1 MPSLS
6 NIFPNSK
13 DKIPLYEKDELSNYD
28 EEWQGKE
35 YVSNILK
42 QYLISFS
49 MSPFQ
54 VSETYIQVQ
63 YQKSKFYASVDTFSD
78 DLKEANNEINM
89 MSTSVWDDEDT
100 KDKKSKKNKK
110 DDDKEIIKKNY
121 IEVERIER
129 LGSSVWKPIHQII
142 ECENEGWTSLL
153 KGSFT
158 SWLYNVSYTLSQPFL
173 EELLNDIFDIYEDM
187 DPKTNILSHVI
198 IGVALSPLEL
208 VRTRLIIQSTATPVK
223 KYRGAFH
230 CMQTIV
236 NEEGGMRGLYA
247 PRYVIPA
254 FIYHSLAPALRII
267 SSHILN
273 DYLLLTPFY
282 NPVLYPLVNTL
293 LLAAE
298 VAIITPL
305 EMARKR
311 IQCQIKKPSSRQ
323 QQLMLINS
331 GLNEPVKFETAVEVS
346 SIPYTGILN
355 VIKRVILEEG
365 NDYDDDTKGNAFTQ
379 LWYGTKS
386 LYRGFWQ
393 ILIRRFIQMAETMN
407 NDNIDDW

>member
-6 NIFPNSK
+6 NIFSSSK
-13 DKIPLYEKDELSNYD
+13 DKIPLYEKDELTNYD
-28 EEWQGKE
+28 DEWQGKE

-49 MSPFQ
+49 VSPFN
-54 VSETYIQVQ
+54 VSETYLQVQ
-63 YQKSKFYASVDTFSD
+63 YQKSKFYASIDTYAD
-78 DLKEANNEINM
+78 DLKEANTEINM
-89 MSTSVWDDEDT
+89 MSTTVWDEEDS

-110 DDDKEIIKKNY
+110 EDQIEIIGKKE

-129 LGSSVWKPIHQII
+129 LGGGVWKPIHQII

-153 KGSFT
+153 KGSLT
-158 SWLYNVSYTLSQPFL
+158 SWIYNVSYTLSQPFL

-187 DPKTNILSHVI
+187 DPKTNILSHMIV
-198 IGVALSPLEL
+198 GVALSPLEL
-208 VRTRLIIQSTATPVK
+208 IKTRLIIQSTSTPIK
-223 KYRGAFH
+223 KYRGPFH

-254 FIYHSLAPALRII
+254 FIYHTLAPTLRII

-282 NPVLYPLVNTL
+282 NQVLYPIVNAL
-293 LLAAE
+293 LLVGE

-305 EMARKR
+305 ELARKR
-311 IQCQIKKPSSRQ
+311 IQSQIKKPSSRQ

-331 GLNEPVKFETAVEVS
+331 GLNQPVKFETAVEVS
-346 SIPYTGILN
+346 PVPYTGILN

-365 NDYDDDTKGNAFTQ
+365 NDYNNEGNSNAFTQ

-407 NDNIDDW
+407 NDNVDDW

>member
-110 DDDKEIIKKNY
+110 DDDKEIIKKND

-407 NDNIDDW
+407 NDSVND

>member
-13 DKIPLYEKDELSNYD
+13 DKIPLYEKDELSNYED
-28 EEWQGKE
+28 EWQGKE
-35 YVSNILK
+35 YISNILK

-49 MSPFQ
+49 MSPFN
-54 VSETYIQVQ
+54 VSETYLQVQ
-63 YQKSKFYASVDTFSD
+63 YQKSKFYASVDTFPD
-78 DLKEANNEINM
+78 DLKEAETEINM
-89 MSTSVWDDEDT
+89 MSTNVWDEA
-100 KDKKSKKNKK
+100 KDKKAKTKKEKK
-110 DDDKEIIKKNY
+110 EAENEVIKRKD

-129 LGSSVWKPIHQII
+129 LGDGVWKPIHQII

-158 SWLYNVSYTLSQPFL
+158 SWIYNVSSTISQPFL
-173 EELLNDIFDIYEDM
+173 EELLNDIFDIYEDI
-187 DPKTNILSHVI
+187 DPRTNILSHMIV
-198 IGVALSPLEL
+198 GVALSPLEL
-208 VRTRLIIQSTATPVK
+208 VKTRLIIQSTATPVK

-254 FIYHSLAPALRII
+254 FIYHTLVPTLRII

-298 VAIITPL
+298 VVIITPL

-346 SIPYTGILN
+346 PIPYTGILN

-365 NDYDDDTKGNAFTQ
+365 NDYNDEGNGNAFTQ

-407 NDNIDDW
+407 DKVDDW

>member
-6 NIFPNSK
+6 NILPDSK
-13 DKIPLYEKDELSNYD
+13 DKIPLYEKDEFSNYE

-35 YVSNILK
+35 YLSNILK
-42 QYLISFS
+42 QYLITFS
-49 MSPFQ
+49 MSPFN
-54 VSETYIQVQ
+54 VSETYLQVQ
-63 YQKSKFYASVDTFSD
+63 YQKSKFYASIDTFPD
-78 DLKEANNEINM
+78 DIKHAEEEINM
-89 MSTSVWDDEDT
+89 MSTVISDDEEKKS
-100 KDKKSKKNKK
+100 KDKKENKN
-110 DDDKEIIKKNY
+110 EVIKRED
-121 IEVERIER
+121 IEVEHIER
-129 LGSSVWKPIHQII
+129 LGDGIWKPIHQII

-158 SWLYNVSYTLSQPFL
+158 SWLYNVSSTLSQPFL
-173 EELLNDIFDIYEDM
+173 EELLNDIFDIYEDI
-187 DPKTNILSHVI
+187 DPRTNILSHMIV
-198 IGVALSPLEL
+198 GVALSPLEL
-208 VRTRLIIQSTATPVK
+208 IKTRLIIQSTSTPIK
-223 KYRGAFH
+223 KYRGPLH

-254 FIYHSLAPALRII
+254 FIYYTLVPTLRII

-282 NPVLYPLVNTL
+282 NPVLFPVVNTL

-298 VAIITPL
+298 VAIITPF

-331 GLNEPVKFETAVEVS
+331 GLNEPIKFETAVEVS
-346 SIPYTGILN
+346 PVPYTGILN

-365 NDYDDDTKGNAFTQ
+365 NDFDNEDSKGNALTQ

-393 ILIRRFIQMAETMN
+393 ILIRRFIQAAETMN
-407 NDNIDDW
+407 EKVDDW

>member
-6 NIFPNSK
+6 NILPNSK
-13 DKIPLYEKDELSNYD
+13 DKIPLYEKDELSGYD
-28 EEWQGKE
+28 DEWQGKE
-35 YVSNILK
+35 YISNIVK

-49 MSPFQ
+49 MSPFN
-54 VSETYIQVQ
+54 VSETYLQVQ
-63 YQKSKFYASVDTFSD
+63 YQKSKFYASVDTFPD
-78 DLKEANNEINM
+78 DLKEAHNEINM
-89 MSTSVWDDEDT
+89 MSSSVWDEEEKKT
-100 KDKKSKKNKK
+100 KTKKEKKEEENQV
-110 DDDKEIIKKNY
+110 IKRQD

-129 LGSSVWKPIHQII
+129 LDGGVWKPIHQII

-158 SWLYNVSYTLSQPFL
+158 SWLYNVSYTLSQPFF

-187 DPKTNILSHVI
+187 DPRTNILSHMI

-208 VRTRLIIQSTATPVK
+208 IKTRLIIQSTATPVK
-223 KYRGAFH
+223 KYRGSFH

-254 FIYHSLAPALRII
+254 FIYHTLTPTLRII

-323 QQLMLINS
+323 QQLMLINN

-346 SIPYTGILN
+346 PVPYTGIFN

-365 NDYDDDTKGNAFTQ
+365 NDHDEEGKGNAFSQ

-393 ILIRRFIQMAETMN
+393 ILIRRIIQMAETMN